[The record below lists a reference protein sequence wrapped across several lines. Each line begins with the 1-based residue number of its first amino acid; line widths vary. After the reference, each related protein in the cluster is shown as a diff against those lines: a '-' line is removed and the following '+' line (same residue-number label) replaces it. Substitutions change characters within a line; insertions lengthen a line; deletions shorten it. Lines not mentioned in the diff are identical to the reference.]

1 MSIVRLIVL
10 GLVGVALWRA
20 PARADDAATRAAKRH
35 YERGEKL
42 FALGKFD
49 KALDAYQQAFDAK
62 PLPDFLYN
70 IGQCYRNLGDLDQA
84 IFSFK
89 KYLQLAPDASDRGKV
104 EKLIAELEKKRDRER
119 AEAAKLAPPPEP
131 PPPPQPQPPPPQPTP
146 LPPQPHAHPPF
157 YKTWWFWT
165 GVAVV
170 GVAGGVGIYEA
181 AKSSPPDT
189 DLGNINFGK

>member
-1 MSIVRLIVL
+1 MPLIRLFVVAL
-10 GLVGVALWRA
+10 FGVALLA
-20 PARADDAATRAAKRH
+20 VPARADDAATKTAKRH

-49 KALDAYQQAFDAK
+49 KALDEYQQAFDAK

-84 IFSFK
+84 IFSFR
-89 KYLQLAPDASDRGKV
+89 KYLKLEPDAADRDKV
-104 EKLIAELEKKRDRER
+104 EKLITDLEDKRDRSESKKIV
-119 AEAAKLAPPPEP
+119 EQ
-131 PPPPQPQPPPPQPTP
+131 PPPQPPPQQPPTPVQPAPPPPHTP
-146 LPPQPHAHPPF
+146 I

-170 GVAGGVGIYEA
+170 AVGGSIGIYEG
-181 AKSSPPDT
+181 AKSSPPGT
-189 DLGNINFGK
+189 DLGNINFGR

>member
-1 MSIVRLIVL
+1 MSILRLIVIGFL
-10 GLVGVALWRA
+10 GVALVGA
-20 PARADDAATRAAKRH
+20 PARADDAATRSAKKH
-35 YERGEKL
+35 YARGEKL

-49 KALDAYQQAFDAK
+49 KALDEYQQAFDAK

-70 IGQCYRNLGDLDQA
+70 IGQCYRNLGDLEQA

-89 KYLQLAPDASDRGKV
+89 KYLQLAPDASDRDKV
-104 EKLIAELEKKRDRER
+104 QKLIDDLEAKRER
-119 AEAAKLAPPPEP
+119 TEGTKLVPPPEQPPPQQQAPTPKPPPAPPPRV
-131 PPPPQPQPPPPQPTP
+131 
-146 LPPQPHAHPPF
+146 AI

-170 GVAGGVGIYEA
+170 SVAGSVGIYEA
-181 AKSSPPDT
+181 TKSSPPGT